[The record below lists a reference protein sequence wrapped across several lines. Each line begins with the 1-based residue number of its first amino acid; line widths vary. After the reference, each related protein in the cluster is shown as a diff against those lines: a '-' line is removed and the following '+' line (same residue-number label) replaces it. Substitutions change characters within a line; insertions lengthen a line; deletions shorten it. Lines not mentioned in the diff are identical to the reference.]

1 MAKTETAPYRIATIG
16 AGYVGLVTAACF
28 AEIGYDVVCIEKSLE
43 KIRALEAGNIPFF
56 EPGLEE
62 LVRRNAMEGRLH
74 FTSDLAQGISGRS
87 AAFIAVGTPSDPEGR
102 ADLRYVREAAIEI
115 AKEASNDLVVVNKST
130 VPVETADLVARL
142 IKQHCS
148 GAHRISVA
156 SNPEFLREGSA
167 IADFMHPDRVVIGAF
182 NDDAVRLLSELYAPL
197 NARIFVTDVRTAEMI
212 KYTANA
218 FLATKI
224 SFINEIAN
232 ICQSVG
238 ADVKEVA
245 LGAGLDKRI
254 GTAFFNA
261 GLGFGGSCFPKDV
274 RALVR
279 IGESSGVAPR
289 LLSSV
294 LAVNSAQVAACVRSL
309 KLTVP
314 EGLHGQTI
322 AVLGL
327 AFKPETDDVRE
338 SPAIALVR
346 ELLSAGANARVH
358 DPEGTQNARSELG
371 GTVHYGD
378 DAYDT
383 ARDADAVVVATEWS
397 AYQSLDFNK
406 LKDVMRGNVFYDARN
421 VFDPLSVGAHGFR
434 YLGVGR
440 RAGAFSLDSVT
451 SSVT

>member
-1 MAKTETAPYRIATIG
+1 
-16 AGYVGLVTAACF
+16 L
-28 AEIGYDVVCIEKSLE
+28 
-43 KIRALEAGNIPFF
+43 IR
-56 EPGLEE
+56 
-62 LVRRNAMEGRLH
+62 
-74 FTSDLAQGISGRS
+74 
-87 AAFIAVGTPSDPEGR
+87 
-102 ADLRYVREAAIEI
+102 
-115 AKEASNDLVVVNKST
+115 
-130 VPVETADLVARL
+130 
-142 IKQHCS
+142 QHCT
-148 GAHRISVA
+148 GRHRISVA

-167 IADFMHPDRVVIGAF
+167 ISDFMHPDRVVIGAF
-182 NDDAVRLLSELYAPL
+182 SDDDVRVLSELYAPL

-309 KLTVP
+309 KLAVP
-314 EGLHGQTI
+314 DGLHGQTV

-346 ELLSAGANARVH
+346 ELLNAGAVVRVH
-358 DPEGTQNARSELG
+358 DPEGGENARAELG
-371 GTVHYGD
+371 ETVYYGSD
-378 DAYDT
+378 PYDT
-383 ARDADAVVVATEWS
+383 AVEADAVVVATEWE
-397 AYQSLDFNK
+397 AYRSVDLAR
-406 LKDVMRGNVFYDARN
+406 LKGTMRGSIFYDARN
-421 VFDPLSVGAHGFR
+421 VFDPLTVESHALT
-434 YLGVGR
+434 YMGVGR
-440 RAGAFSLDSVT
+440 RAGSFNPESLAPAK
-451 SSVT
+451 

>member
-1 MAKTETAPYRIATIG
+1 MITRDAISYKIAIIG

-28 AEIGYDVVCIEKSLE
+28 AELGYDVVCIEKSPE
-43 KIRALEAGNIPFF
+43 KIRALEGGSIPFF
-56 EPGLEE
+56 EPGLED
-62 LVRRNAMEGRLH
+62 LVRRNAADGRLH
-74 FTSDLAQGISGRS
+74 FTSDLARGIRGRS
-87 AAFIAVGTPSDPEGR
+87 VAFIAVGTPSDPEGR
-102 ADLRYVREAAIEI
+102 ADLRYVREAAVEI

-142 IKQHCS
+142 IRQHC
-148 GAHRISVA
+148 GGPHRISVA

-167 IADFMHPDRVVIGAF
+167 ISDFMHPDRVVIGASS
-182 NDDAVRLLSELYAPL
+182 DDTVRLLSDLYAPL

-224 SFINEIAN
+224 SFVNEIAN

-346 ELLSAGANARVH
+346 ELLSAGAIVRVH
-358 DPEGTQNARSELG
+358 DPEGTVNARSELA
-371 GTVHYGD
+371 GTVYYGD

-397 AYQSLDFNK
+397 SYQSLDFTK
-406 LKDVMRGNVFYDARN
+406 LRETMRGNVFYDARN
-421 VFDPLSVGAHGFR
+421 VFDPLSMESHGFR

-440 RAGAFSLDSVT
+440 RVGAFGVDSV
-451 SSVT
+451 SAAAK